1 LYDVAV
7 IGAGPAGCMASK
19 RMAEAGYKVLLVEKM
34 KLPREKSCSGILI
47 PKSIQMVEKEFGEI
61 PDTVFSHPKINRGII
76 LTGEDGQVF
85 SFESEGY
92 NIWRNLFDQW
102 IAHKARDAGVE
113 LKDLTLAKTCEEIND
128 HVMLTL
134 KERGKVYHEKARMVI
149 ACEGARGIIR
159 KNIRKAS
166 DNFIVTYQTFSEGI
180 IDLDTDFFH
189 VFLNPHFSGYD
200 AWFNVK
206 DNHLIIGVGVK
217 NASMM
222 KSYHSKFLSFLKS
235 HYNAQIGK
243 PEKVEVGIIPLIRP
257 GYTVDLGEGRV
268 LFAGD
273 AANLLNPM
281 GEGISS
287 ALASGYAAAEAIKS
301 NIHGNDINS
310 GNILKSY
317 ESKLNPE
324 IEYMIRQWKFLGTI
338 SPNFG

>member
-1 LYDVAV
+1 
-7 IGAGPAGCMASK
+7 
-19 RMAEAGYKVLLVEKM
+19 
-34 KLPREKSCSGILI
+34 
-47 PKSIQMVEKEFGEI
+47 
-61 PDTVFSHPKINRGII
+61 
-76 LTGEDGQVF
+76 
-85 SFESEGY
+85 
-92 NIWRNLFDQW
+92 
-102 IAHKARDAGVE
+102 
-113 LKDLTLAKTCEEIND
+113 
-128 HVMLTL
+128 MLTL

-166 DNFIVTYQTFSEGI
+166 GDFIVTYQTFSEGT

-189 VFLNPHFSGYD
+189 AFLNPHFSEYD

-206 DNHLIIGVGVK
+206 DDHLIIGVGVK